1 MHYCK
6 LFFLRPLVNETKF
19 HKASFFKSF
28 CASHTAN
35 KRNYKFT
42 KLSWQLQEIWSNIQ
56 CPWLSRLHPGRVW
69 VTLIV
74 CVCACV
80 KRQKC
85 FRLYQLSVRFKP
97 PQPSCQLFVFLK
109 KNTFYHLALLTMTF
123 NWERERRGVQVMRG
137 AVTNCWIKVMA
148 WPWSFLSDD
157 PQHWPRQSSARKQTL
172 SSAWGENCAPFD
184 ACVSL
189 NTLLS
194 THFYKQIVNALPRAK
209 VHKNQLIESSLRV
222 STIQHASFSR
232 QDSNRCTLDLVTES
246 LFYPLLTNFT
256 SFPPLLTHIHSFSIS
271 FFKSFTIP
279 LHRLLLFLLPVK
291 SSERCCMSGQRRD
304 RSVFSVMLSDCCAA
318 SVHQVSHLP
327 RQAHST
333 LWNQTALRLNREQ
346 MLYTSPELQTTSL
359 SL

>member
-1 MHYCK
+1 MKPNFIK
-6 LFFLRPLVNETKF
+6 LPSLSPSVPVILQINEITNLQNYHGSCRKF
-19 HKASFFKSF
+19 GLTFNVHDCLGYIQAGSG
-28 CASHTAN
+28 SHSLCV
-35 KRNYKFT
+35 FV
-42 KLSWQLQEIWSNIQ
+42 
-56 CPWLSRLHPGRVW
+56 RVW
-69 VTLIV
+69 KDRSASGCISWVWDLNPRSPP
-74 CVCACV
+74 ANS
-80 KRQKC
+80 
-85 FRLYQLSVRFKP
+85 LSFK
-97 PQPSCQLFVFLK
+97 K

-256 SFPPLLTHIHSFSIS
+256 SFPPLLTHIHPFSIS

-327 RQAHST
+327 RQAHSP

-346 MLYTSPELQTTSL
+346 MLYTSPELQTTAL